1 MSAGKRRPV
10 ICVDTQEVY
19 KSIRS
24 AAKSIGV
31 ADMSLREAILEGR
44 KCRGKKYAFFVNEKE
59 GATNEPY

>member
-10 ICVDTQEVY
+10 ICIDTQKVY
-19 KSIRS
+19 RSIRS

-44 KCRGKKYAFFVNEKE
+44 ECRGKKYAFFVEQ
-59 GATNEPY
+59 